1 MRAPGSPLMSHLLSP
16 LTIPWAARLAGPL
29 TALSAVLLLVAPAP
43 AGAAAPATSEVGVRV
58 GEHPGFARIVFDLSP
73 GASPKV
79 TIRPGHVSVQFPPGT
94 LVTPPDWMAPG
105 SMPAHVTSFTVTNGR
120 AEISVEPGAEIK
132 PAAPDGRLV
141 LDILAPHTAAAA
153 PAKAAPRSAAA
164 EHAHA
169 RTEHHHPTAASASP
183 APTTSTPSTA
193 AAKAAPPPA
202 SPGAAAAI
210 KAPAPAASPPAAG
223 LAALPPAAGS
233 AASPPAIMLPPAGSP
248 AAAPAPMP
256 PNPPAGPPPTPPA
269 GARGRAD
276 AAPPAGSVAPV
287 TAAPLPP
294 PETAVSAS
302 PVALRVTKLAAAPEA
317 GFAVPFDQH
326 VAAAAFRRGGYAYI
340 VFDQAR
346 PLDLAG
352 LRGDPVLGDAT
363 VSVLPA
369 GTVIR
374 LPLAAGRGIALAP
387 SAERWT
393 VRLTPLAVPLRPTM
407 PRLADGRLLFSLD
420 APGAVVAVP
429 DPDTGT
435 LLLVGTQR
443 TPGQGIAA
451 PRRTPAFALLPSWQ
465 GVALEPFSDTLTLQN
480 TPGGFALAATDGLS
494 LMPGAGADA
503 DSEASLLTR
512 RYDFPDLPPQAL
524 LQRLRTEMQS
534 SAAAPPLARA
544 PLRRLAAQTLIA
556 LGMGAEA
563 QGLLELAATDD
574 PRAADDPDQ
583 IGLSA
588 IAGLLAGRLKQTEGL
603 EDPRLSDTD
612 EIALWRAVRVVM
624 QRRAEGEESSPEAA
638 ATFAATD
645 KLALAYPATL
655 RARLLPLIAE
665 TMASGGETAAAKSLL
680 AKLPNEQDYA
690 LARAM
695 LAQAQGQTAAA
706 LAGYDQITQS
716 NDRLARSRAG
726 SRAVEL
732 RLAIHALDAAGAAS
746 AYERQLEFW
755 RDDDR
760 EFALRL
766 RLAELRAQAGEW
778 RSAFALLRETGT
790 DFPDHPAVLE
800 RERALFANFLQGEGE
815 HLSALDFVAFVD
827 ENADLLPDGPAG
839 DPLADR
845 LAERLA
851 QLELPARAESLLQ
864 KLIDHAKTPL
874 ARAAF
879 GARLA
884 ELRLADEDPGGA
896 RTALTATDAPDLPA
910 PLAERRG
917 LVAARAAAHLGQ
929 TEAALAA
936 LAPFT
941 SVAAMEARAHI
952 LEDAKDWPRALSA
965 LSALAGKT
973 IPPEGTLDATQRHLL
988 LRLAAAASAAGDTG
1002 TLATLRDQDLPRLGT
1017 GPDADMLRVLTE
1029 APVTS
1034 VADLARARSEE
1045 QSATSV
1051 AARMAQAAGPA
1062 ATQAQKPGAAQPSPA
1077 KPAPAP

>member
-1 MRAPGSPLMSHLLSP
+1 M
-16 LTIPWAARLAGPL
+16 
-29 TALSAVLLLVAPAP
+29 TAS
-43 AGAAAPATSEVGVRV
+43 
-58 GEHPGFARIVFDLSP
+58 
-73 GASPKV
+73 
-79 TIRPGHVSVQFPPGT
+79 
-94 LVTPPDWMAPG
+94 
-105 SMPAHVTSFTVTNGR
+105 
-120 AEISVEPGAEIK
+120 
-132 PAAPDGRLV
+132 
-141 LDILAPHTAAAA
+141 
-153 PAKAAPRSAAA
+153 
-164 EHAHA
+164 
-169 RTEHHHPTAASASP
+169 
-183 APTTSTPSTA
+183 
-193 AAKAAPPPA
+193 
-202 SPGAAAAI
+202 
-210 KAPAPAASPPAAG
+210 
-223 LAALPPAAGS
+223 
-233 AASPPAIMLPPAGSP
+233 
-248 AAAPAPMP
+248 
-256 PNPPAGPPPTPPA
+256 
-269 GARGRAD
+269 
-276 AAPPAGSVAPV
+276 
-287 TAAPLPP
+287 PLPP
-294 PETAVSAS
+294 PDPAVSAS
-302 PVALRVTKLAAAPEA
+302 PVSLRATKLPATPDGGVA

-326 VAAAAFRRGGYAYI
+326 VAAAAFRRGAYAYI

-374 LPLAAGRGIALAP
+374 LPLASGRGIALAP

-393 VRLTPLAVPLRPTM
+393 VRLTPLAVPLRPTA

-465 GVALEPFSDTLTLQN
+465 GIALEPFSDTLTL
-480 TPGGFALAATDGLS
+480 TSTAGGFALAATDGLS

-503 DSEASLLTR
+503 DSEAALLTR

-588 IAGLLAGRLKQTEGL
+588 IAGVLAGRLKQTEGL
-603 EDPRLSDTD
+603 DDPRLSDTD
-612 EIALWRAVRVVM
+612 EIALWRAVRQVM
-624 QRRAEGEESSPEAA
+624 QHRAEGEESSPEAA
-638 ATFAATD
+638 STFAATD
-645 KLALAYPATL
+645 KLALAYPAPL

-665 TMASGGETAAAKSLL
+665 TMASGGETAAAKALL

-716 NDRLARSRAG
+716 NDRLARARAA

-732 RLAIHALDAAGAAS
+732 RLATHALDAAGAAA

-766 RLAELRAQAGEW
+766 RLADLRAQAGEW
-778 RSAFALLRETGT
+778 RPAFALLRETGT
-790 DFPDHPAVLE
+790 DFPDHLAVLE

-827 ENADLLPDGPAG
+827 ENADLLPEGPAG

-845 LAERLA
+845 LADRLV

-864 KLIDHAKTPL
+864 KLIDHATTPL

-896 RTALTATDAPDLPA
+896 RTALTATEAPGLPA
-910 PLAERRG
+910 PLAERRAM
-917 LVAARAAAHLGQ
+917 VAAHAAAHLGQ

-936 LAPFT
+936 LAPFS
-941 SVAAMEARAHI
+941 SVAAMETRAHI
-952 LEDAKDWPRALSA
+952 LEDVKDWPRALAA

-973 IPPEGTLDATQRHLL
+973 IPPEGALDETQRHLL
-988 LRLAAAASAAGDTG
+988 LRLAAAASATGDTA
-1002 TLATLRDQDLPRLGT
+1002 TLATLRDQDLPRMGT

-1034 VADLARARSEE
+1034 VSDLARARSEE

-1062 ATQAQKPGAAQPSPA
+1062 ATQPEKPGAAGAATQATATPPSPA
-1077 KPAPAP
+1077 KSAP

>member
-1 MRAPGSPLMSHLLSP
+1 MSQKLSP
-16 LTIPWAARLAGPL
+16 LTTQWAARLGGPL
-29 TALSAVLLLVAPAP
+29 TALSAVLLLAAPAP
-43 AGAAAPATSEVGVRV
+43 AVAAAPATTEVGVRV
-58 GEHPGFARIVFDLSP
+58 GEHPGFARIVFDLST

-94 LVTPPDWMAPG
+94 LVTPPDWMASG
-105 SMPAHVTSFTVTNGR
+105 SMPAHVLSFTVTNGR
-120 AEISVEPGAEIK
+120 AEISVDPGAEIK

-141 LDILAPHTAAAA
+141 LDILTPHGAAA
-153 PAKAAPRSAAA
+153 PAKPATRSAAA
-164 EHAHA
+164 DHAHA
-169 RTEHHHPTAASASP
+169 RTERHRP
-183 APTTSTPSTA
+183 APSSATRAPPTPTPPTQA
-193 AAKAAPPPA
+193 PPATAAKAGPPPA
-202 SPGAAAAI
+202 SPAAAAI
-210 KAPAPAASPPAAG
+210 KAPGPAASPPATG
-223 LAALPPAAGS
+223 LAALPPAAGP
-233 AASPPAIMLPPAGSP
+233 AASPPAAMLPPAAAPGPMAANPSP
-248 AAAPAPMP
+248 A
-256 PNPPAGPPPTPPA
+256 PPTPPA
-269 GARGRAD
+269 GASGRAD
-276 AAPPAGSVAPV
+276 AAPPSGSVAPV
-287 TAAPLPP
+287 TESPLPP
-294 PETAVSAS
+294 PAPAVSAS
-302 PVALRVTKLAAAPEA
+302 PVSLRATKLAATPDGGVA

-393 VRLTPLAVPLRPTM
+393 VRLTPLAVPLRPTA

-465 GVALEPFSDTLTLQN
+465 GIALEPFSDTLTL
-480 TPGGFALAATDGLS
+480 TSTAGGFALAATDGLS

-503 DSEASLLTR
+503 DSEAALLTR
-512 RYDFPDLPPQAL
+512 RYDFPALPPQAL

-534 SAAAPPLARA
+534 LAAAPPLARA

-563 QGLLELAATDD
+563 QGLLDLAATDD

-588 IAGLLAGRLKQTEGL
+588 IAGVLAGRLKQTEGL
-603 EDPRLSDTD
+603 DDPRLSDTD
-612 EIALWRAVRVVM
+612 EIALWRAVRQVM
-624 QRRAEGEESSPEAA
+624 LHRAEGEESSPEAA

-645 KLALAYPATL
+645 KLALAYPAPL

-665 TMASGGETAAAKSLL
+665 TMASSGETDAAKALL
-680 AKLPNEQDYA
+680 AKLPNEQEYA

-716 NDRLARSRAG
+716 NDRLARARAG

-732 RLAIHALDAAGAAS
+732 RLATHALDAAGAAA

-778 RSAFALLRETGT
+778 RSAFALLRETAT
-790 DFPDHPAVLE
+790 DYPDHPAVLE

-815 HLSALDFVAFVD
+815 HLSPLDFVAFVD

-851 QLELPARAESLLQ
+851 QLDLPARAESLLQ

-884 ELRLADEDPGGA
+884 ELRLADDDPGGA

-910 PLAERRG
+910 PLAERRAM
-917 LVAARAAAHLGQ
+917 VAAHAAAHLGQ

-952 LEDAKDWPRALSA
+952 LEDVKDWPRALAA

-973 IPPEGTLDATQRHLL
+973 IPPEGALNATQRHLL
-988 LRLAAAASAAGDTG
+988 LRLAAAASAAGDTA

-1034 VADLARARSEE
+1034 VGDLARARSEE

-1051 AARMAQAAGPA
+1051 AARMAQASGPA
-1062 ATQAQKPGAAQPSPA
+1062 ATQPEKPGAATAASAAPPSPA
-1077 KPAPAP
+1077 KPGP